1 MTRNQVISK
10 LETFETNQLKK
21 KKAKSIAFQVEM
33 LNSKSDIDDAND
45 THDGIK
51 DVQKSLAMTPRRFKI

>member
-21 KKAKSIAFQVEM
+21 KKATSIAFKVEM

-45 THDGIK
+45 THDGIR
-51 DVQKSLAMTPRRFKI
+51 DVKKSLAMTLRRFKI